1 MDEGLI
7 IGITGKGRS
16 GKDSFAGML
25 AEELFIR
32 TGRRYILMAY
42 ATELKR
48 RVQKDFDL
56 SYDQLWGD
64 AKEEEDLR
72 YPKKSGGYWT
82 GREIMQFMGTDCFR
96 AVDDNY
102 WVKEL
107 FKVIAE
113 REFKSVIITDIRFN
127 SEAQPV
133 KDRNGFMIKVV
144 SDREVTST
152 VHNKAHPS
160 ETSMDGYDG
169 IDFTV
174 DNNGSLDD
182 LRKVATQVVDF
193 ILKLKK

>member
-1 MDEGLI
+1 MEEGLI
-7 IGITGKGRS
+7 IGLVGRARA

-48 RVQKDFDL
+48 RIQKDFDL

-64 AKEEEDLR
+64 AKEEEDSR

-113 REFKSVIITDIRFN
+113 REFTHVIITDIRFS

-133 KDRNGFMIKVV
+133 KDRNGFMIRVV
-144 SDREVTST
+144 SDREITNI
-152 VHNKAHPS
+152 VHNKAHAS
-160 ETSMDGYDG
+160 ETSMDEYDG

>member
-1 MDEGLI
+1 MSEGLV
-7 IGITGKGRS
+7 IGVTGKARS

-42 ATELKR
+42 ATELKK

-64 AKEEEDLR
+64 DKEEEDSR

-82 GREIMQFMGTDCFR
+82 GREIMQFVGTDCFR
-96 AVDDNY
+96 AIDDNY

-107 FKVIAE
+107 FKVIDDN
-113 REFKSVIITDIRFN
+113 EFKTVIITDIRFQ

-144 SDREVTST
+144 SDREITNT
-152 VHNKAHPS
+152 VHNKVHAS
-160 ETSMDGYDG
+160 ETAMDEYDG